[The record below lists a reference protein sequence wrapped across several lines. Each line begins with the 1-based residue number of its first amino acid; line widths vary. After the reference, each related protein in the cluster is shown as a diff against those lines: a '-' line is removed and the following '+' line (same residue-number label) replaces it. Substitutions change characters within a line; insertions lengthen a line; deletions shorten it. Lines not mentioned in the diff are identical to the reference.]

1 MKTKLYTSATFKTAS
16 FVRSRSISLHQGS
29 PKWLVVTGALAG
41 MLLSGTTAHAT
52 SLQWSITNDS
62 INDGYD
68 YGRVGASSQYEIL
81 NAAVAQDN
89 TNLALAVGGNLP
101 LAGVSN
107 PAAKDGKVG
116 YGAWFLNFAGKSIRE
131 ASDLGLLYAIV
142 FAANGEAALY
152 SNVKATSNTVDN
164 DGFSS
169 YERINAAVSRAG
181 GSPSAGALSA
191 TDAYWGNLS
200 DPILNVMASG
210 TKLGNATLLG
220 ANALNG
226 SGLTGNHQFGFS
238 VSKALLP
245 TGNFIASLWEECGND
260 GIAVRDSVTATE
272 AVPEPSSILG
282 AIVVGGAA
290 IGRKFRRAKS
300 PQ

>member
-1 MKTKLYTSATFKTAS
+1 MKTKLYTSGKSKTTVA
-16 FVRSRSISLHQGS
+16 VRERSMIQQSWKIPTLIGTVIISGVALTGS
-29 PKWLVVTGALAG
+29 PAYAF
-41 MLLSGTTAHAT
+41 
-52 SLQWSITNDS
+52 QWSVTQDS
-62 INDGYD
+62 STDGYD
-68 YGRVGASSQYEIL
+68 YGRVGSSSQYEIL
-81 NAAVAQDN
+81 NAGFAQDDK
-89 TNLALAVGGNLP
+89 TVALAVGGNLP

-107 PAAKDGKVG
+107 PAAKDGNVG
-116 YGAWFLNFAGKSIRE
+116 YGAWFLNFSGKSIRE
-131 ASDLGLLYAIV
+131 ASDLGLLLAIV
-142 FAANGEAALY
+142 FAGNGEASLFG
-152 SNVKATSNTVDN
+152 NVKATSNTADN

-169 YERINAAVSRAG
+169 YARYNTAVTRAG

-191 TDAYWGNLS
+191 TDAYWGNLN

-220 ANALNG
+220 ASALNG

-245 TGNFIASLWEECGND
+245 TGNFIASLWAECGND

-290 IGRKFRRAKS
+290 ISRKFRRAKS

>member
-1 MKTKLYTSATFKTAS
+1 MATCQCDALT
-16 FVRSRSISLHQGS
+16 GS
-29 PKWLVVTGALAG
+29 PAYAF
-41 MLLSGTTAHAT
+41 
-52 SLQWSITNDS
+52 QWSVTQDS
-62 INDGYD
+62 STDGYD
-68 YGRVGASSQYEIL
+68 YGRVGSSSQYEIL
-81 NAAVAQDN
+81 NAGFAQDDK
-89 TNLALAVGGNLP
+89 TVALAVGGNLP

-107 PAAKDGKVG
+107 PAAKDGNVG
-116 YGAWFLNFAGKSIRE
+116 YGAWFLNFSGKSIRE
-131 ASDLGLLYAIV
+131 ASDLGLLLAIV
-142 FAANGEAALY
+142 FAGNGEASLFG
-152 SNVKATSNTVDN
+152 NVKATSNTADN

-169 YERINAAVSRAG
+169 YARYNTAVTRAG
-181 GSPSAGALSA
+181 GSPSVGALSA
-191 TDAYWGNLS
+191 TDAYWGNLN

-220 ANALNG
+220 ASALNG

-245 TGNFIASLWEECGND
+245 TGNFIASLWAECGND

-290 IGRKFRRAKS
+290 ISRKFRRAKS

>member
-1 MKTKLYTSATFKTAS
+1 MKTKLSTSANSKTAGA
-16 FVRSRSISLHQGS
+16 VHGRLMVQQLGMVPTLIGTLIISGVALSGS
-29 PKWLVVTGALAG
+29 PAYAF
-41 MLLSGTTAHAT
+41 
-52 SLQWSITNDS
+52 QWSVTQDS
-62 INDGYD
+62 STDGYD
-68 YGRVGASSQYEIL
+68 YGRVGSPSQYEIQ

-89 TNLALAVGGNLP
+89 TTLALAVGGNLP

-107 PAAKDGKVG
+107 PAAKDGNVG
-116 YGAWFLNFAGKSIRE
+116 YGAWFLNFSGKSLRE
-131 ASDLGLLYAIV
+131 ASDLGLLFAIV
-142 FAANGEAALY
+142 FAGNGEAALY
-152 SNVKATSNTVDN
+152 GNAKATSNTADN

-169 YERINAAVSRAG
+169 YARYNTAVNRAG
-181 GSPSAGALSA
+181 GSPSVGALSA
-191 TDAYWGNLS
+191 TDAYWGNLN

-210 TKLGNATLLG
+210 TKLGSATLLG
-220 ANALNG
+220 ANALSG